1 MIDPI
6 FGLGV
11 FGGVVLTLGA
21 LWPDRSDRHP
31 THSTKNWLLAAG
43 GILLFTF
50 ALLDYLF
57 ATGPLF
63 FVLLEALVVI
73 ASVLMMLG
81 TSDKIDAIVI
91 GTSGLGLVAWSL
103 LIFEDFSTIFF
114 VLGLIGIGL
123 GYALEPGT
131 ARRNL
136 VLTLGSILIVIFSY
150 LGRSWIFFWLNVF
163 FAIFSAYHTVTL
175 TKKR

>member
-1 MIDPI
+1 MFDPI

-11 FGGVVLTLGA
+11 FGGVVLALGA
-21 LWPDRSDRHP
+21 LWPDRTDGHP
-31 THSTKNWLLAAG
+31 IHSVKNWLLAAG
-43 GILLFTF
+43 GLLLFVF
-50 ALLDYLF
+50 ALLDYLY
-57 ATGPLF
+57 ASAPIF
-63 FVLLEALVVI
+63 FVLLEFLVVI

-81 TSDKIDAIVI
+81 TNDRVDTIVI
-91 GTSGLGLVAWSL
+91 GGSGIGLVVWSL
-103 LIFEDFSTIFF
+103 WIFEDFSTIFF
-114 VLGLIGIGL
+114 ILGLIGVGL

-150 LGRSWIFFWLNVF
+150 LGESWIFFWLNVF
-163 FAIFSAYHTVTL
+163 FAIFSTYHTVTL